1 MKRRTLVGGIAA
13 AAAAAAAPGTASPR
27 RIGMSDVNRLNKRF
41 AEIIASD
48 HRHGGQ
54 PGIEEQAT
62 ALADEALNLQNAGTA
77 TQRVRSS
84 LYASGAAFRSSAM
97 WAAID
102 GRRYDVAK
110 AHMREAQTLA
120 EMSGD
125 QAIKFRIW
133 SHAGTMYRHM
143 GRPAD
148 ACAANDVAR
157 NLHLTRR
164 DPLFACLGHARQA
177 ATLSLTG
184 DTAAVQHA
192 LGCAQDALERAD
204 PDLARPVW
212 MAAVRDGAELET
224 LALSAHLRL
233 GNFAQAESHAHRSLT
248 LLCPQMQRDR
258 AINTARLA
266 HAQLGQGDAD
276 AATATAMK
284 VPANAATCHAR
295 VSRMLQ
301 EFCRA
306 PRHRTVQYRRPDLDR
321 AHHHMEEVRMTLAR
335 ATELRTFTVLDAVRG
350 DLLDVYA
357 NVRVPLLHLPN
368 YAVTAFGERLDRHAA
383 EPGFT
388 AVLAYADGGHPVG
401 FAYGNTVEHGDR
413 YWQRISPSPAERYTE
428 RPAVALKE
436 GGVRPAWR
444 KTGTAR
450 RIHDALLAAR
460 DEKYVTLMVNPMAG
474 DGKVHTLYKSWGY
487 VDIGRSQPSPASPV
501 LTVMIRA
508 SR

>member
-54 PGIEEQAT
+54 PRIEEQAA
-62 ALADEALNLQNAGTA
+62 ALADEALNLQNAGSA

-110 AHMREAQTLA
+110 AHMREAQALA

-148 ACAANDVAR
+148 AIAANDVAR

-164 DPLFACLGHARQA
+164 DPLFASLGLARQGA
-177 ATLSLTG
+177 IHGTAQNRT
-184 DTAAVQHA
+184 DTYRAFER
-192 LGCAQDALERAD
+192 AQDAMLRAD
-204 PDLARPVW
+204 PADHRPVW
-212 MAAVRDGAELET
+212 LLAFYDQAELDS
-224 LALSAHLRL
+224 LALSAFLAL
-233 GNFAQAESHAHRSLT
+233 GDYPTAEYHAHRCLASLR
-248 LLCPQMQRDR
+248 PHMVRSR
-258 AINTARLA
+258 AITTTRLA
-266 HAQLGQGDAD
+266 HALLAQGAAE

-284 VPANAATCHAR
+284 VPPDAATRHAR

-301 EFCRA
+301 EFGAALRATA
-306 PRHRTVQYRRPDLDR
+306 PRSTTVQ
-321 AHHHMEEVRMTLAR
+321 TW
-335 ATELRTFTVLDAVRG
+335 TEHTTTWRS
-350 DLLDVYA
+350 
-357 NVRVPLLHLPN
+357 
-368 YAVTAFGERLDRHAA
+368 AA
-383 EPGFT
+383 
-388 AVLAYADGGHPVG
+388 
-401 FAYGNTVEHGDR
+401 
-413 YWQRISPSPAERYTE
+413 
-428 RPAVALKE
+428 
-436 GGVRPAWR
+436 
-444 KTGTAR
+444 
-450 RIHDALLAAR
+450 
-460 DEKYVTLMVNPMAG
+460 
-474 DGKVHTLYKSWGY
+474 
-487 VDIGRSQPSPASPV
+487 
-501 LTVMIRA
+501 
-508 SR
+508 